1 VKQEQ
6 IPVTVRI
13 LDKEYRVA
21 CDPQEQ
27 DGLLESA
34 RLVDRRMREMR
45 QSGRIIGADRI
56 AVMAALNIAHE
67 LIQLRHHQGSV
78 GEGADSGRLGVLQ
91 RRIAGA
97 LDTQRE
103 LDQRTESV

>member
-1 VKQEQ
+1 MKQEQ

-21 CDPQEQ
+21 CGPQEQ
-27 DGLLESA
+27 EGLLESA

-45 QSGRIIGADRI
+45 KSWRIIGADRI

-67 LIQLRHHQGSV
+67 LIQLRQHQGTG
-78 GEGADSGRLGVLQ
+78 GENADAGRLSVLQ

-103 LDQRTESV
+103 LDQKAETV

>member
-21 CDPQEQ
+21 CGPLEQE
-27 DGLLESA
+27 GLLESA

-67 LIQLRHHQGSV
+67 LIQLRHHQGTV
-78 GEGADSGRLGVLQ
+78 GESADSGRLSVLQ
-91 RRIAGA
+91 HRLAGS

-103 LDQRTESV
+103 LDQKMESV